1 MKKLTIVTLSLA
13 LSACAPQPLIATM
26 WSKPGANYGAFLQ
39 DRSACAQAARIPH
52 LVSLFPGGSGEL
64 PPDPVL
70 SGEVVNGKIFWPC
83 MVAHGWS
90 YNPSAWLPLF

>member
-13 LSACAPQPLIATM
+13 LSACASQPLIATM

-39 DRSACAQAARIPH
+39 DRSACIQAARITHP
-52 LVSLFPGGSGEL
+52 VSLIPGGAPEL
-64 PPDPVL
+64 PPVEAV
-70 SGEVVNGKIFWPC
+70 SGEVVNPQIFWPC

-90 YNPSAWLPLF
+90 YNPSSWLPP